1 VLSLHFCFWAVRIGV
16 HDVRFHRV
24 RRKDVYLAIVTL
36 APWITLDALAVGVFN
51 LTLYLL
57 LFVFSRGQIGFGD
70 VRLSLLIGL
79 YFGVQEIRLSE
90 TLLVNFISWCL
101 ASGFVLWGRLGK
113 LSSNSLPFAPF
124 MFISVMAAT
133 LIDTAGRI

>member
-16 HDVRFHRV
+16 HDIRFHRV
-24 RRKDVYLAIVTL
+24 SRKDVYLAIVTL
-36 APWITLDALAVGVFN
+36 TPWISFEALAVGVFN
-51 LTLYLL
+51 LTFYLL

-79 YFGVQEIRLSE
+79 YLGVQKIGFSE

-101 ASGFVLWGRLGK
+101 ASVVVLGGRLCK
-113 LSSNSLPFAPF
+113 WSSDSVPFAPF
-124 MFISVMAAT
+124 MFLSVVAAT